1 MRRTEIPRALFGFSS
16 AFSQRYTSRMFTRH
30 GAARAVCKP
39 KTLGH
44 NRVACNDMKKD

>member
-1 MRRTEIPRALFGFSS
+1 MRRTEIPRALFGFSC
-16 AFSQRYTSRMFTRH
+16 AFRQCGASRMFVRH

-44 NRVACNDMKKD
+44 NRVACNDVKKD